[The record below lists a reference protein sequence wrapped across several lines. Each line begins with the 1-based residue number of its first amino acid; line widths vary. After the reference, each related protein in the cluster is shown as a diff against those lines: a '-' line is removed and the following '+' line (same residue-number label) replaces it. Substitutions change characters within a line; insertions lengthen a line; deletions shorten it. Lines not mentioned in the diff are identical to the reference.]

1 MTNVAAAVFCVLLAG
16 LGVFQLALVAGAPLG
31 HFAWG
36 GRHRVLPTPLRFGS
50 ALSVLIYALMAVLVL
65 NRADLL
71 AFVPRA
77 VSNAGTW
84 LIVVYALVGVG
95 MNAASRSKPER
106 DAMVPVAFLLF
117 VLGLV
122 VALG

>member
-1 MTNVAAAVFCVLLAG
+1 
-16 LGVFQLALVAGAPLG
+16 
-31 HFAWG
+31 
-36 GRHRVLPTPLRFGS
+36 
-50 ALSVLIYALMAVLVL
+50 MAVLVL